1 MRRCLLFGGLCAALL
16 AARARGERYWVEY
29 DASCGQFPEEVGW
42 TRHWGD
48 EFGSHHGGAERRLE
62 DGALVLDSLASDR
75 IYDYYEVDRLI
86 DPGFGERFVAEWQL
100 RVDEP
105 SDDCD
110 AQVVIAR
117 DDPPGHV
124 AIEFA
129 TDGLHI
135 PTEHLTLPVDPGVF
149 HAYRFESNDMQAYAL
164 YLDGALLHEGLFQEI
179 SLLQSFV
186 GFGDGAQGARSL
198 SRWNYFRFGA
208 VPEPSACALA
218 AVAATVACQ
227 RSIGNRK
234 Q

>member
-16 AARARGERYWVEY
+16 AAGAHGDPYWVAYEG
-29 DASCGQFPEEVGW
+29 DAMPEDVGW

-48 EFGSHHGGAERRLE
+48 EFGSHHGGADRRLE

-86 DPGFGERFVAEWQL
+86 DPGLGERFVAEWRL

-105 SDDCD
+105 SDDWD
-110 AQVVIAR
+110 AVVVVAR
-117 DDPPGHV
+117 DEPAGHV
-124 AIEFA
+124 ELCLA
-129 TDGLHI
+129 TDGLYI

-149 HAYRFESNDMQAYAL
+149 HAYRFESNDMQVYDL
-164 YLDGALLHEGLFQEI
+164 YLDGALLHEGEFQEI
-179 SLLQSFV
+179 SLLQSYV
-186 GFGDGAQGARSL
+186 AFGDGAQGARSL
-198 SRWNYFRFGA
+198 SRWDYFRFGA

-218 AVAATVACQ
+218 AVVATAAFQ